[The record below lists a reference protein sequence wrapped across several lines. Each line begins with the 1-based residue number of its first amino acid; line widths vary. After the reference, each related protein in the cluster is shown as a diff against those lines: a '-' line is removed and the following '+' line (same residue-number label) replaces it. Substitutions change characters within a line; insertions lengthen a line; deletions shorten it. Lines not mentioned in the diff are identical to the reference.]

1 MSKPKDMSQAE
12 KEDLIIHGIPLSSQL
27 TEADLQELEKKL
39 LASPTFKL
47 AFEDD
52 DFLGQRDLRGVRLQ
66 LEMRKP
72 DMALKE
78 NNIRSTIVV
87 FGGTR
92 ILSEE
97 QSRIKIMKLESKLK
111 ENPDDP
117 ELQRKLRVAQNV
129 LSKAHYYE
137 EARNFGRLV
146 SSQCQVGDQCEYV
159 IVTGGGPG
167 VMEAANRG
175 AFDINAKTIGLNIVL
190 PQEQAPNPYITPE
203 LCFQFHYFAVR
214 KMHFLMRARALVV
227 FPGGYGT
234 LDEMFEALTL
244 VQTKKAHVLPI
255 ILFGKSFWEKI
266 INFDNL
272 VEEGVIN
279 PEDKDL
285 FQYAETAEEA
295 WEIIREANHLHD
307 GEIT

>member
-1 MSKPKDMSQAE
+1 MSNTSNSPTDARSANLTDS
-12 KEDLIIHGIPLSSQL
+12 DL
-27 TEADLQELEKKL
+27 KKL
-39 LASPTFKL
+39 ENDLLQAPTFKL

-72 DMALKE
+72 DMALKAH
-78 NNIRSTIVV
+78 NITSTIVV

-92 ILSEE
+92 ILSKE
-97 QSRIKIMKLESKLK
+97 QSLAKITEIETQLK
-111 ENPDDP
+111 SDPDNSD
-117 ELQRKLRVAQNV
+117 LQHGLRVAQNV
-129 LSKAHYYE
+129 LAKSHFYD
-137 EARNFGRLV
+137 EARKFGRLV
-146 SSQCQVGDQCEYV
+146 SSQCQTDGKCDYV

-190 PQEQAPNPYITPE
+190 PEEQAPNPYITPE

-244 VQTKKAHVLPI
+244 VQTGRARVLPI
-255 ILFGKSFWEKI
+255 ILFGQKFWEKI

-272 VEEGVIN
+272 VDEGVIN
-279 PEDKDL
+279 PSDKKL
-285 FQYAETAEEA
+285 FRFAETADEA
-295 WEIIREANHLHD
+295 WKIIQEANHLQN

>member
-1 MSKPKDMSQAE
+1 MTETNKSLSNDKNE
-12 KEDLIIHGIPLSSQL
+12 LITDGVAKSSSL
-27 TEADLQELEKKL
+27 TDADIKRLENELME
-39 LASPTFKL
+39 SPTFRL

-52 DFLGQRDLRGVRLQ
+52 EFLGQRDLRGVRLQ

-72 DMALKE
+72 DMALKAY
-78 NNIRSTIVV
+78 NIRSTIVV

-97 QSRIKIMKLESKLK
+97 QSQIKIAKLEAKLK

-117 ELQRKLRVAQNV
+117 ELQRQMRIAQNV
-129 LSKAHYYE
+129 LSKAHFYD
-137 EARNFGRLV
+137 EARKFGRLV
-146 SSQCQVGDQCEYV
+146 SSQCQTDGKCDYV

-190 PQEQAPNPYITPE
+190 PEEQAPNPYITPD

-244 VQTKKAHVLPI
+244 VQTKKARVLPI
-255 ILFGKSFWEKI
+255 ILFGKAFWEKI

-272 VEEGVIN
+272 VDEGVIN

-285 FQYAETAEEA
+285 FRYAETADEA
-295 WEIIREANHLHD
+295 WAIIQEANHLHD

>member
-1 MSKPKDMSQAE
+1 MSKPNNLSQADRDE
-12 KEDLIIHGIPLSSQL
+12 LINSGVALSSTLTDADLKQLEIDLIQ
-27 TEADLQELEKKL
+27 A
-39 LASPTFKL
+39 PTFKL

-52 DFLGQRDLRGVRLQ
+52 DFIGQRDLRGVRLQ

-72 DMALKE
+72 DMALKAL
-78 NNIRSTIVV
+78 NIRSTIVV

-97 QSRIKIMKLESKLK
+97 QSLAKIAVIEKQLK
-111 ENPDDP
+111 ESPDSP
-117 ELQRKLRVAQNV
+117 ELQHRLRVAQNV
-129 LSKAHYYE
+129 LAKSHFYD
-137 EARNFGRLV
+137 EARKFGRLV
-146 SSQCQVGDQCEYV
+146 SSQCQVDGKCDYV

-190 PQEQAPNPYITPE
+190 PEEQAPNPYITPE
-203 LCFQFHYFAVR
+203 LCFQFHYFAIR

-244 VQTKKAHVLPI
+244 VQTGRARVLPI
-255 ILFGKSFWEKI
+255 ILFGQEFWEKI
-266 INFDNL
+266 INFDSL
-272 VEEGVIN
+272 VDEGVIN
-279 PEDKDL
+279 PEDKEL
-285 FQYAETAEEA
+285 FRFAETADEA
-295 WEIIREANHLHD
+295 WKIIQDANHLHD

>member
-1 MSKPKDMSQAE
+1 MTKTNETLNNSKDG
-12 KEDLIIHGIPLSSQL
+12 LITDGAPLSASL
-27 TEADLQELEKKL
+27 TDADIKRLESELMET
-39 LASPTFKL
+39 PTFRL

-52 DFLGQRDLRGVRLQ
+52 EFLGQRDLRGVRLQ

-72 DMALKE
+72 DMALKAY
-78 NNIRSTIVV
+78 NISSTIVV

-97 QSRIKIMKLESKLK
+97 QSQIKITKLEARLK
-111 ENPDDP
+111 EDPDDP
-117 ELQRKLRVAQNV
+117 ELQRQMRIAQNV
-129 LSKAHYYE
+129 LSKAHFYD
-137 EARNFGRLV
+137 EARKFGRLV
-146 SSQCQVGDQCEYV
+146 SSQCQTEGRCDYV

-190 PQEQAPNPYITPE
+190 PEEQAPNPYITPD

-244 VQTKKAHVLPI
+244 VQTKKARVLPI

-272 VEEGVIN
+272 VDEGVIN

-285 FQYAETAEEA
+285 FRFAETADEA
-295 WEIIREANHLHD
+295 WKIIQEANHLQD